1 MFKELKMKKFNEAK
15 DNSRANLDKLI
26 SLYDQYRQME
36 YTLFEQYN
44 LCLEDP
50 KFDTLYMN
58 IEPLVKY
65 RGYIEND
72 LNGTESHSSTTQ
84 VIKEFKKLLESY
96 DNALKSFT
104 DEGSPLDGTML
115 N

>member
-1 MFKELKMKKFNEAK
+1 MKKFSEAK
-15 DNSRANLDKLI
+15 DTSRANLDKLI
-26 SLYDQYRQME
+26 ELYDQYRQME

-58 IEPLVKY
+58 IEPLTKY
-65 RGYIEND
+65 RGYIEED
-72 LNGTESHSSTTQ
+72 LNGSDTHSSTTQ
-84 VIKEFKKLLESY
+84 VIKEFKKLLETY
-96 DNALKSFT
+96 DNALKNFE
-104 DEGSPLDGTML
+104 DEKPIPGATML

>member
-1 MFKELKMKKFNEAK
+1 MKKFNELK
-15 DNSRANLDKLI
+15 DHSRENLSKLI
-26 SLYDQYRQME
+26 DLYAQYRQAQ

-50 KFDTLYMN
+50 KFDIIYTN

-65 RGYIEND
+65 REYIEHD
-72 LNGTESHSSTTQ
+72 LNGIEGHSSTTQ
-84 VIKEFKKLLESY
+84 IIKEFKKLLETY
-96 DNALKSFT
+96 DTAMKNYNTPSMPISNEAF
-104 DEGSPLDGTML
+104 

>member
-1 MFKELKMKKFNEAK
+1 MKKFNEAK
-15 DNSRANLDKLI
+15 DKSRANLDKLI

-96 DNALKSFT
+96 DNALDSFNCKEPT
-104 DEGSPLDGTML
+104 MTTML

>member
-1 MFKELKMKKFNEAK
+1 MKKFSESK
-15 DNSRANLDKLI
+15 DHSRDNLNKLI
-26 SLYDQYRQME
+26 ELYAEYRQME

-50 KFDTLYMN
+50 KFDTIYLN

-65 RGYIEND
+65 RGYIEKD
-72 LNGTESHSSTTQ
+72 LNGSGDHSSTTQ
-84 VIKEFKKLLESY
+84 VIKEFKQLLETY
-96 DNALKSFT
+96 DNTLKSY
-104 DEGSPLDGTML
+104 ENVSMPKALDMI

>member
-1 MFKELKMKKFNEAK
+1 MKKFNEIK
-15 DNSRANLDKLI
+15 DASRANISKLI
-26 SLYDQYRQME
+26 ELYDQYRQME

-58 IEPLVKY
+58 IEPLTKY
-65 RGYIEND
+65 RGYIEDD
-72 LNGTESHSSTTQ
+72 LNGTDTHSSTTQ

-96 DNALKSFT
+96 DNALKNF
-104 DEGSPLDGTML
+104 DETPSVRDMIS
-115 N
+115 

>member
-1 MFKELKMKKFNEAK
+1 MKKFTESK
-15 DNSRANLDKLI
+15 DTSRANLDKLI

-50 KFDTLYMN
+50 KFDSIYMN

-65 RGYIEND
+65 RGYIETD
-72 LNGTESHSSTTQ
+72 LNGTDNHSSTTQ
-84 VIKEFKKLLESY
+84 VIKEFKQLLETY
-96 DNALKSFT
+96 DNTLKSYT
-104 DEGSPLDGTML
+104 ENNGNMI

>member
-1 MFKELKMKKFNEAK
+1 MKKFNEAK
-15 DNSRANLDKLI
+15 DSSRANLDKLI

-84 VIKEFKKLLESY
+84 VIKEFKKLLDSY
-96 DNALKSFT
+96 DNALKNY
-104 DEGSPLDGTML
+104 ENEKPVPGATML

>member
-1 MFKELKMKKFNEAK
+1 MKKFNEAK
-15 DNSRANLDKLI
+15 DASRANLDKLI
-26 SLYDQYRQME
+26 ELYDQYRQME

-84 VIKEFKKLLESY
+84 VIKEFKKLLETY
-96 DNALKSFT
+96 DNTLKSY
-104 DEGSPLDGTML
+104 ENVSMPKALDMI

>member
-1 MFKELKMKKFNEAK
+1 MKKFESK
-15 DNSRANLDKLI
+15 DASRANLSKLI
-26 SLYDQYRQME
+26 ELYDQYRQME

-50 KFDTLYMN
+50 KFDTIYLN

-65 RGYIEND
+65 RGYIETD
-72 LNGTESHSSTTQ
+72 LNGTENHSSTTQ
-84 VIKEFKKLLESY
+84 VIKEFKQLLDTY
-96 DNALKSFT
+96 DNTLKSYT
-104 DEGSPLDGTML
+104 DPDASLLKDI

>member
-1 MFKELKMKKFNEAK
+1 MKKFNETK
-15 DNSRANLDKLI
+15 DSSRANLDKLI

-50 KFDTLYMN
+50 KFDTIYLN

-65 RGYIEND
+65 RGYIEKD
-72 LNGTESHSSTTQ
+72 LNGSSDHSSTTQ
-84 VIKEFKKLLESY
+84 VIKEFKQLLETY
-96 DNALKSFT
+96 DNTLKSYENASMPT
-104 DEGSPLDGTML
+104 ALDMI

>member
-1 MFKELKMKKFNEAK
+1 MKKFTETK
-15 DNSRANLDKLI
+15 DASRANLSKLI
-26 SLYDQYRQME
+26 ELYDQYRQME

-50 KFDTLYMN
+50 KFDTIYLN

-65 RGYIEND
+65 RGYIETD
-72 LNGTESHSSTTQ
+72 LNGTENHSSTTQ
-84 VIKEFKKLLESY
+84 VIKEFKQLLETY
-96 DNALKSFT
+96 DNTLHSYEDNMPT
-104 DEGSPLDGTML
+104 PGTSML